1 MGIFS
6 KVREIFEKKPIE
18 SFKQFEEELSKL
30 KDKNRYEIISLIG
43 IGGRVKG
50 LPLIYA
56 TDDDTSLKVYSAKLN
71 ELFNMIQ
78 NLSDEKIFR
87 DFTVNY
93 DDSILFFKPI
103 MSNIGFFA
111 IINNKNDIMIIKQ
124 FIYNNEKLLRELFH
138 EES

>member
-6 KVREIFEKKPIE
+6 KIKEIFEKKPIE
-18 SFKQFEEELSKL
+18 SFEQFEEELSKM
-30 KDKNRYEIISLIG
+30 KDKNRFETIALIG

-56 TDDDTSLKVYSAKLN
+56 TDEDLSLKRFSAKLS
-71 ELFNMIQ
+71 ELLKMIE
-78 NLSDEKIFR
+78 NLSNERSLR
-87 DFTVNY
+87 DFIINY

-103 MSNIGFFA
+103 MNNIGFFA
-111 IINNKNDIMIIKQ
+111 ILNEKNDILVLKQ
-124 FIYNNEKLLRELFH
+124 FIYNNEKLLKELFH